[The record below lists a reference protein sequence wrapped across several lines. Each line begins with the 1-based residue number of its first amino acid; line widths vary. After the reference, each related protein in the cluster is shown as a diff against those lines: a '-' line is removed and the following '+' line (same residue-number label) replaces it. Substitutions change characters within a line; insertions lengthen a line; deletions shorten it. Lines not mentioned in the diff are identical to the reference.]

1 MKTKKYNI
9 LLVLVL
15 LFSGACDQDFVEV
28 NTDPYAV
35 TDVDPALLFAGG
47 QRTQLGTW
55 AAEHTIVQQFVNPYN
70 QGATLGF
77 NFNEDIEGVNN
88 SNWNQLY
95 PGPIRNLTQA
105 LILLEQEETPRPNL
119 ESMIRIWKA
128 QAFMGLVDT
137 YGNVPYSEAGRVV
150 SDLIYNPEYE
160 DDEVI
165 YNDLYSEITNALATL
180 DPGADFVSEDLF
192 YGSNGSNSTTDA
204 ATQVEKWKKLG
215 NSLLLRLGMRY
226 SKIDPSK
233 AESIVAEAV
242 AGGVMTSNADNA
254 YIAYGDGAVNANN
267 SWLRDFSY
275 FYYAAEPFVEQL
287 KSTDDPRGKFILANF
302 NDPAGVTNDEQ
313 PDTVLAEQFGAPVG
327 IISTELADANGPYRG
342 GRNGGL
348 NYSQMNIWTIGSPD
362 APEFWVTYAQT
373 SLLLAEAVVRGWISG
388 DAETYYENA
397 IRADFDVYSLY
408 PNTFPIPEDQTT
420 SYLSDPAVDFS
431 LATNDDDAL
440 ELINTQYWIVNL
452 RNGTEAYANFRRTGY
467 PNLEPNLYNNNLN
480 GGFPRRFS
488 YPDAEASSNAA
499 NYAEAAAS
507 MGGDNLL
514 SRVFWDVP

>member
-1 MKTKKYNI
+1 MKTKINYI
-9 LLVLVL
+9 LIGLVL
-15 LFSGACDQDFVEV
+15 LFSGACDQDFVDV

-55 AAEHTIVQQFVNPYN
+55 AAEHTIVQHFTNPYN

-77 NFNEDIEGVNN
+77 NFNEDIDLVNN
-88 SNWNQLY
+88 SNWDQLY

-105 LILLEQEETPRPNL
+105 LFLLEQGEIARPNL

-128 QAFMGLVDT
+128 QAFMGLVDA
-137 YGNVPYSEAGRVV
+137 YGDVPYFESGKVV
-150 SDLIYNPEYE
+150 SDLIYNPVYDDDAAIYE
-160 DDEVI
+160 
-165 YNDLYSEITNALATL
+165 DLYSEITAALATF

-192 YGSNGSNSTTDA
+192 YGSNGSNPSAGA
-204 ATQVEKWKKLG
+204 AEQVEKWKKLG

-233 AESIVAEAV
+233 AENIVSEAF
-242 AGGVMTSNADNA
+242 AGGLMTANSDNA
-254 YIAYGDGAVNANN
+254 YIAYGNGALNANN
-267 SWLRDFSY
+267 DWLRDFSY

-287 KSTDDPRGKFILANF
+287 KSTNDPRGKFILANF
-302 NDPAGVTNDEQ
+302 DDPAGVTNDQ
-313 PDTVLAEQFGAPVG
+313 APDTVLAEQFGAPVG
-327 IISTELADANGPYRG
+327 VISTELADANGPYRG

-348 NYSQMNIWTIGSPD
+348 NYSQMNIWTVASPS

-373 SLLLAEAVVRGWISG
+373 SLLLAEAVVRGWVAG
-388 DAETYYENA
+388 DAETHYENA
-397 IRADFDVYSLY
+397 IRANMEVYSLY
-408 PNTFPIPEDQTT
+408 PNTFPIPEEQITA
-420 SYLSDPAVDFS
+420 YLSDPAVDFS
-431 LATNDDDAL
+431 LANSDEEAL

-467 PNLEPNLYNNNLN
+467 PDLEPNLYNNNLN

-499 NYAEAAAS
+499 NYAAAAAAI
-507 MGGDNLL
+507 GGDNIS